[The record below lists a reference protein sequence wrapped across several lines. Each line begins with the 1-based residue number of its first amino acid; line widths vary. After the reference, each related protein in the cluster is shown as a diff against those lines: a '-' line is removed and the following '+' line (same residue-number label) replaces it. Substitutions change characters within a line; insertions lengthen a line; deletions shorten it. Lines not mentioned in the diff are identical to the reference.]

1 MRYDSASVSFLVL
14 DMVLSSS
21 TFCTMWR
28 GVGFR
33 LRLLC
38 NDIYFNRCRYT
49 HIDIYIYIYIYQSFY
64 MVISIVEFRNRRDCS
79 KIWMSRVQP
88 PISSL
93 ILGAEVLIKASVFFL
108 SKLDIYLT
116 YLGTYLSIHLCLSLR
131 IFASTSSD
139 TIPGR
144 VGYDVSHLSRSRC
157 QGLIHDV

>member
-1 MRYDSASVSFLVL
+1 MLSMRYDSASVSFLVL

-49 HIDIYIYIYIYQSFY
+49 HIDIYIYIYQSFY

-93 ILGAEVLIKASVFFL
+93 ISGAEVLIEASVFFL
-108 SKLDIYLT
+108 SKLDRYLPYILR
-116 YLGTYLSIHLCLSLR
+116 YL
-131 IFASTSSD
+131 
-139 TIPGR
+139 P
-144 VGYDVSHLSRSRC
+144 
-157 QGLIHDV
+157 